1 MSKRASVDCGVWKNV
16 SDIDRRG
23 IGEIGPVTKVRHPT
37 MGDGKVQCHVN
48 SDLIFLGSVP
58 VAVLV
63 WEQRPDGDYPAV
75 TVTLDPAYLHK
86 INWPEAE
93 YLYELSI
100 EDPRGAFGSDME
112 PQKPQMTEQSSE
124 PIPNGVPA
132 EAIRLND
139 DCKLRDNEPS
149 VSLTREQPLAL
160 GSVSELALSQ
170 RKGPLPAN
178 AETMIR
184 RTKRQKRKS

>member
-1 MSKRASVDCGVWKNV
+1 MLASAAEVSKNV
-16 SDIDRRG
+16 SDIDRHS
-23 IGEIGPVTKVRHPT
+23 IEEIGPVTKVRHPT
-37 MGDGKVQCHVN
+37 MGDGKVQCYVN
-48 SDLIFLGSVP
+48 SDLIFLERVP

-93 YLYELSI
+93 YLYELSV

-124 PIPNGVPA
+124 PIPNGLPA
-132 EAIRLND
+132 DAIRLNGD
-139 DCKLRDNEPS
+139 YKLRDDEPS
-149 VSLTREQPLAL
+149 VSLTRKQPLA
-160 GSVSELALSQ
+160 SVACPS
-170 RKGPLPAN
+170 LP
-178 AETMIR
+178 
-184 RTKRQKRKS
+184 

>member
-1 MSKRASVDCGVWKNV
+1 
-16 SDIDRRG
+16 
-23 IGEIGPVTKVRHPT
+23 

-100 EDPRGAFGSDME
+100 ENPRGAFGSDME

-132 EAIRLND
+132 EAIRLGD
-139 DCKLRDNEPS
+139 DCKLRDDEPS

-178 AETMIR
+178 AETIIR
-184 RTKRQKRKS
+184 RIKRQKRKP

>member
-1 MSKRASVDCGVWKNV
+1 M
-16 SDIDRRG
+16 SDIDRHS
-23 IGEIGPVTKVRHPT
+23 IEEIGPVTKVRHPT
-37 MGDGKVQCHVN
+37 MGDGKVQCYVN
-48 SDLIFLGSVP
+48 SDLIFLERVP

-93 YLYELSI
+93 YLYELSV

-124 PIPNGVPA
+124 PIPNGLPA
-132 EAIRLND
+132 DAIRLNGD
-139 DCKLRDNEPS
+139 YKLRDDEPS
-149 VSLTREQPLAL
+149 VSLTRKQPLA
-160 GSVSELALSQ
+160 SVACPS
-170 RKGPLPAN
+170 LP
-178 AETMIR
+178 
-184 RTKRQKRKS
+184 